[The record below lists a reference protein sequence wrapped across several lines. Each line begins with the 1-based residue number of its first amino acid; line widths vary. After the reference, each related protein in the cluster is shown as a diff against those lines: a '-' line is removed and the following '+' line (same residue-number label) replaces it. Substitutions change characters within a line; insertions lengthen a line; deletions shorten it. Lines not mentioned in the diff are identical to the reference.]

1 MLTLAPEM
9 ATGSPSIT
17 INTEDAPAAI
27 TSSSESQTPPPD
39 TGVTGIETPLPTN
52 DSDLFEPY
60 IAPETASAASSSGTV
75 IVDVTLN
82 SPITHVQKWTKDH
95 PLENVIGDLHRPVS
109 TRQQL
114 ETDAMWCFFNEFLT
128 HVEPKNYKQALEHSC
143 WIEAMQE
150 ELHEFERLDVWVL
163 VPSPDNILIIPL
175 KWIFKIKLDEY
186 GEVLKNKARLV
197 AKVYRQEAGINF
209 EESFAPVARIE
220 AIRLFVVNAACQ
232 NMIIFQMDV
241 KTAFLNSEL
250 NEVVY
255 VSQPEGFIDPEHP
268 THVYRLKKALYGLK
282 QAPHTWYD
290 KLSKYLIST
299 GFMKGVVDPTLF
311 TRKTGKHILLVQ
323 IYVDDIIFASTNP
336 KSYQLFAHE
345 MNSTFQMSMMG
356 QMSFF
361 LGLQVSQNPRGIFIN
376 QSKYALEILKNYG
389 FDTGTPMDTPMPERP
404 NLDEIGKENS

>member
-1 MLTLAPEM
+1 MFT
-9 ATGSPSIT
+9 SK
-17 INTEDAPAAI
+17 DAPAAI

-143 WIEAMQE
+143 WIE
-150 ELHEFERLDVWVL
+150 
-163 VPSPDNILIIPL
+163 
-175 KWIFKIKLDEY
+175 IKLDEY

-197 AKVYRQEAGINF
+197 AKGYRQEARIDF
-209 EESFAPVARIE
+209 EESFAPVARLE
-220 AIRLFVVNAACQ
+220 AIRLFIANAAYQ

-241 KTAFLNSEL
+241 KTAFLNGEL

-255 VSQPEGFIDPEHP
+255 VSQLEGFVDPEHP
-268 THVYRLKKALYGLK
+268 THVYWLKKALYGLK
-282 QAPHTWYD
+282 QAPRAWYD
-290 KLSKYLIST
+290 KLSKYRIST
-299 GFMKGVVDPTLF
+299 GFTKGVVDPTLF
-311 TRKTGKHILLVQ
+311 TKKTGKHILLVQ

-336 KSYQLFAHE
+336 KSCQLFAHE
-345 MNSTFQMSMMG
+345 MNSTF
-356 QMSFF
+356 
-361 LGLQVSQNPRGIFIN
+361 
-376 QSKYALEILKNYG
+376 
-389 FDTGTPMDTPMPERP
+389 
-404 NLDEIGKENS
+404 